1 MKKTFLQGQAK
12 HVVDARPTIL
22 VVVQDGHTE
31 TKLGQVRP
39 LVTANLPRQKNR
51 IYLWKPMSVLF
62 YSCSVQHN
70 LELGPVPRR
79 VEVRGSLQMSVRD
92 LVRGRRTDDVNR
104 KLDFQELV
112 AFTPCYL

>member
-1 MKKTFLQGQAK
+1 
-12 HVVDARPTIL
+12 
-22 VVVQDGHTE
+22 
-31 TKLGQVRP
+31 
-39 LVTANLPRQKNR
+39 
-51 IYLWKPMSVLF
+51 MSVLF
-62 YSCSVQHN
+62 YSCSVEHN

-112 AFTPCYL
+112 AFMPCYLRSREQVLV